1 MRKKL
6 KNLKNKQGYSEN
18 GAPRSLIDEAQYRE
32 HGSAV
37 NSGRHDTAVFS
48 GWSHATR
55 PRDQAIFVRK
65 HFASSTVP
73 SGPT

>member
-1 MRKKL
+1 MTRRRTTFRD
-6 KNLKNKQGYSEN
+6 KNR
-18 GAPRSLIDEAQYRE
+18 APRSLIDETTYRE
-32 HGSAV
+32 HGAAV
-37 NSGRHDTAVFS
+37 NSGVHDTSTHS

-65 HFASSTVP
+65 HRASSTVP